1 MGLGK
6 ENGGKW
12 ALGWA
17 QVGNKSTQCVLRVQY
32 SSFLVKQSAH
42 PRCVPITRNGDPGPS
57 PSLTF
62 FCFIAIDPNKAF
74 RADAEEGGFVD
85 ASQAGTPILAVVH
98 TAEVTCQQ
106 SHVSL

>member
-1 MGLGK
+1 MHSIIPCG
-6 ENGGKW
+6 
-12 ALGWA
+12 ALA
-17 QVGNKSTQCVLRVQY
+17 DVVGED
-32 SSFLVKQSAH
+32 
-42 PRCVPITRNGDPGPS
+42 VPSIWDQLA
-57 PSLTF
+57 LTIVVARIGVAGAF